1 MKKKICI
8 IILFI
13 IAINCV
19 YSSEELDFYDFIRN
33 ISNELHRVRE
43 LCVMGGISGIYT
55 EAEHYQIIEE
65 YKNHLL
71 SISARIKDRGNRILF
86 DENISIVEILTI
98 IDYEVNNILN
108 TNNLEINSHEVLN
121 KIDMML
127 ELIMSI
133 FIIKY
138 YEPIITDYNLRQ

>member
-13 IAINCV
+13 VVINCV
-19 YSSEELDFYDFIRN
+19 YSFEERDFYDFTRN
-33 ISNELHRVRE
+33 ISDGLLRIRE
-43 LCVMGGISGIYT
+43 LCIMDMSGIYT

-65 YKNHLL
+65 YKSHLL
-71 SISARIKDRGNRILF
+71 NISIRIKDRGNKILF
-86 DENISIVEILTI
+86 DENISIIEILTI

-108 TNNLEINSHEVLN
+108 TNNFEINSHEILD

-138 YEPIITDYNLRQ
+138 YEPIISDYNLW

>member
-1 MKKKICI
+1 M
-8 IILFI
+8 
-13 IAINCV
+13 IAVNCV
-19 YSSEELDFYDFIRN
+19 YSSEERDFYDFIRN
-33 ISNELHRVRE
+33 ISDELHRVRE
-43 LCVMGGISGIYT
+43 LCIMDMSGIYT

-71 SISARIKDRGNRILF
+71 NISVRIRDRDNRILF
-86 DENISIVEILTI
+86 DENISIIEILTI

-108 TNNLEINSHEVLN
+108 TNNLEINSHEILD

-127 ELIMSI
+127 ELIISI

-138 YEPIITDYNLRQ
+138 YEPIITDYNLWQ